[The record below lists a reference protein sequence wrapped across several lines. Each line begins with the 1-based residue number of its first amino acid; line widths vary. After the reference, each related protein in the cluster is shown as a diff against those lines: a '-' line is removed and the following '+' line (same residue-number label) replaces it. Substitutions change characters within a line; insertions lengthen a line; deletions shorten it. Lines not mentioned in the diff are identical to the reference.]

1 MIKRQT
7 SHAILFA
14 LTSILFACNTD
25 SNNKT
30 VEKIER
36 DTIAQDT
43 NQKQVIETVDYFRN
57 AVDSLAN
64 IGYFILGHD
73 SLVISNDP
81 TDFVEMN
88 GIRNCFQNPFD
99 KSDSGLIAYRQVEK
113 VRKFH
118 IAKSGNQNGASATI
132 IQLLFVDTLS
142 AIKWFERLNNCK
154 ELKVIKLKPKTEIWL
169 ADIYIYFIQSYHDS
183 NGQILNN
190 VTDKFKHHL
199 NLNSKN

>member
-7 SHAILFA
+7 SHALLFA

-30 VEKIER
+30 VGR
-36 DTIAQDT
+36 DTIVQDT
-43 NQKQVIETVDYFRN
+43 NQKQVIETVDSFRN

-64 IGYFILGHD
+64 IGYFISGHD

-88 GIRNCFQNPFD
+88 GIRNCFQNPFN

-118 IAKSGNQNGASATI
+118 ISKNGNQNGASATI
-132 IQLLFVDTLS
+132 IQLRFVDTLS
-142 AIKWFERLNNCK
+142 AINWFGRLNNCK
-154 ELKVIKLKPKTEIWL
+154 ELKVIKMKPKTEIWL
-169 ADIYIYFIQSYHDS
+169 TDNHVYFIQSYHDS
-183 NGQILNN
+183 NGQILTSI
-190 VTDKFKHHL
+190 TDKFKHHL
-199 NLNSKN
+199 YLNSKI